1 MTPQKSSLLP
11 FADIDSKMH
20 KTPTYDPT
28 YAMSFYRSQRERE
41 ILYIAPLAEKGGKI
55 QAEITERMRIVL
67 IDWLVNIS
75 ESHKFGLNTY
85 CLAVHLV
92 DFALALMPVTRN
104 EFQLLGC
111 TCMWLAAKLEEMCPP
126 MAENLL
132 YVSANCFDAN
142 ALVQMEQRLIALLGY
157 KPLIPTRNY
166 FSMRFGR
173 AAGLSDKEQA
183 LANYL
188 VEVSL
193 FDASLS
199 HIVAS
204 KVAAAAV
211 LLAMLIAAVH
221 LPRNKGVVP
230 SESLWS
236 RSLEH
241 YSEYF
246 EEELVDLVLQLRAL
260 HFYFEESENHKN
272 IIKKWEK
279 PVYHRVAHVCALRLE
294 DVNFAS
300 PAARCVSQAWREDD
314 KVRAKAKEEGQKVKK
329 REEATSDEADA
340 PPRKRESGSLY
351 FTPPHFIDDE
361 DDDDEEIEEEE
372 GEKEKDVGLK
382 TSS

>member
-1 MTPQKSSLLP
+1 
-11 FADIDSKMH
+11 
-20 KTPTYDPT
+20 
-28 YAMSFYRSQRERE
+28 
-41 ILYIAPLAEKGGKI
+41 
-55 QAEITERMRIVL
+55 
-67 IDWLVNIS
+67 
-75 ESHKFGLNTY
+75 
-85 CLAVHLV
+85 
-92 DFALALMPVTRN
+92 
-104 EFQLLGC
+104 
-111 TCMWLAAKLEEMCPP
+111 
-126 MAENLL
+126 
-132 YVSANCFDAN
+132 
-142 ALVQMEQRLIALLGY
+142 
-157 KPLIPTRNY
+157 
-166 FSMRFGR
+166 MRFGR

-183 LANYL
+183 LVNYL

-221 LPRNKGVVP
+221 LPRNEGVVP

-241 YSEYF
+241 YSEYI